1 MENSFLIYFY
11 RTVGSLPMREFNT
24 VARQGRC
31 SKKRHPPKHKAS
43 TITCTQ
49 DGNAALAR
57 ILAKL
62 VWTTYILGSLLV
74 RIFREGEGL
83 GEGAWP
89 FLQLS
94 DDEDQTDR
102 KRHPRRHVEQP
113 ATINMMGWRSLTLF
127 TKPLCTYS
135 FSLHACKKPRGW
147 TEWIRAINLSIP
159 FGRSPREIDF
169 LRTHPRRWWPSLWR
183 RSFILCQR
191 ATLLFDFICGLW
203 MTDKSG
209 ESDSSWEFL
218 LLDELLSDS
227 FFFFCFLTNKLA
239 KEED

>member
-1 MENSFLIYFY
+1 
-11 RTVGSLPMREFNT
+11 MREFNT
-24 VARQGRC
+24 VARRGRC
-31 SKKRHPPKHKAS
+31 GKKRHPPKHKAS

-113 ATINMMGWRSLTLF
+113 ATINMMGWRSLTLS
-127 TKPLCTYS
+127 TKPVRTRFPS
-135 FSLHACKKPRGW
+135 TPVKNHGD
-147 TEWIRAINLSIP
+147 
-159 FGRSPREIDF
+159 GRSGF
-169 LRTHPRRWWPSLWR
+169 A
-183 RSFILCQR
+183 RSTCRSPLAAR
-191 ATLLFDFICGLW
+191 PV
-203 MTDKSG
+203 K
-209 ESDSSWEFL
+209 
-218 LLDELLSDS
+218 
-227 FFFFCFLTNKLA
+227 LTF
-239 KEED
+239 

>member
-1 MENSFLIYFY
+1 
-11 RTVGSLPMREFNT
+11 MREFNT
-24 VARQGRC
+24 VARRGRC
-31 SKKRHPPKHKAS
+31 GKKRHPPKHKAS

-113 ATINMMGWRSLTLF
+113 ATINMMGWRSLTLS
-127 TKPLCTYS
+127 TKPVRIRFPSTPVKN
-135 FSLHACKKPRGW
+135 HGDGQ
-147 TEWIRAINLSIP
+147 EWIRAINLSIP

-169 LRTHPRRWWPSLWR
+169 LRTGAHPRWWWWPSLWR

-191 ATLLFDFICGLW
+191 ATLLFDFICELW
-203 MTDKSG
+203 MTDRSG

-227 FFFFCFLTNKLA
+227 FFFLLFPFFFWLINWWK
-239 KEED
+239 KRIGFVDNWN